1 MMRNPKVTNM
11 RLKSVSTQ
19 QEVERSPI
27 GSELQRYNEN
37 SPVLNKLNIFHGYS
51 QKDNKFFFVSKAPQV
66 KKVANYMEIIQICDP
81 ASDKTITQERS
92 LSIRKSTNR
101 PKVTKG

>member
-1 MMRNPKVTNM
+1 MMKNPKVTNM

-27 GSELQRYNEN
+27 GSELQRYNETALFWT
-37 SPVLNKLNIFHGYS
+37 SSIFS
-51 QKDNKFFFVSKAPQV
+51 MDILRRTTILSKAPQV
-66 KKVANYMEIIQICDP
+66 KKVANYMETIQICDP

>member
-1 MMRNPKVTNM
+1 MN
-11 RLKSVSTQ
+11 
-19 QEVERSPI
+19 
-27 GSELQRYNEN
+27 Y
-37 SPVLNKLNIFHGYS
+37 SPVLDKLNISHGYS
-51 QKDNKFFFVSKAPQV
+51 QKDNNFSKAPQV
-66 KKVANYMEIIQICDP
+66 KKVANYMKIIQICDP